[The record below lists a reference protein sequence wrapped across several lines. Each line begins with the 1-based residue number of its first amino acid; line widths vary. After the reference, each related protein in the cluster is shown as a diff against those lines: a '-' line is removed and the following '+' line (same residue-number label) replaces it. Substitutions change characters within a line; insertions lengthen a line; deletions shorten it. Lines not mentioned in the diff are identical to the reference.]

1 MQSSRAL
8 PIGALH
14 AAAVGASEA
23 SAAAREASA
32 AAAAAS
38 RASPSPRPV
47 AAAAAAP
54 HPKVFIDRSQRP
66 ATAEASPTVRQAR
79 PVVEVTAPPQPAP
92 APAPS
97 AALSRAPAPPLH
109 RNASSLSHTCGAA
122 RGDALAAASEQQQQP
137 PQPGALYGHGR
148 GGRVDPQQR
157 EPPASAAAAS
167 TQAQMRSSVFSNG
180 DEASTAQHATSKTLL
195 RVAIAELPPHAS
207 EGEIK
212 RRLGALGLEASD
224 VRVQLNP
231 LSGEASG
238 RGEITFRNVA
248 DKRSLLDVLHRQPSA
263 LLHGRA
269 TQLLFDDTDHKHG
282 RGGA

>member
-8 PIGALH
+8 PIGELH

-23 SAAAREASA
+23 SAAAREAA
-32 AAAAAS
+32 AAAAAAA
-38 RASPSPRPV
+38 RASPSSHPV
-47 AAAAAAP
+47 AGAAP
-54 HPKVFIDRSQRP
+54 HPKVFIDRAPRP
-66 ATAEASPTVRQAR
+66 ATADASPTVRQAR
-79 PVVEVTAPPQPAP
+79 VAEADAAQPAPAPAP

-97 AALSRAPAPPLH
+97 APPSRVLAPPLH

-122 RGDALAAASEQQQQP
+122 RGDALAAATEQQQE
-137 PQPGALYGHGR
+137 PGVHRGHGR
-148 GGRVDPQQR
+148 GGGVDPRQR
-157 EPPASAAAAS
+157 EPPVPTPAS

-195 RVAIAELPPHAS
+195 RVAVAELPPHAS
-207 EGEIK
+207 AGEIK

-231 LSGEASG
+231 LSGDASG

-248 DKRSLLDVLHRQPSA
+248 DKRGLLDVLHRQPSA